1 MSDDERDKWVGR
13 IVFVLACA
21 LSVVFIIAVV
31 TIALSPVPFHGD
43 SGRALGAGFG
53 AILGIVAG
61 YVLGRRWFGRR
72 ND

>member
-1 MSDDERDKWVGR
+1 MTDEERDKWAGR

-21 LSVVFIIAVV
+21 LSVVFIIATV
-31 TIALSPVPFHGD
+31 TVALSPVPFHGNT
-43 SGRALGAGFG
+43 GRALSTGFG

-61 YVLGRRWFGRR
+61 YILGRRWLGRR